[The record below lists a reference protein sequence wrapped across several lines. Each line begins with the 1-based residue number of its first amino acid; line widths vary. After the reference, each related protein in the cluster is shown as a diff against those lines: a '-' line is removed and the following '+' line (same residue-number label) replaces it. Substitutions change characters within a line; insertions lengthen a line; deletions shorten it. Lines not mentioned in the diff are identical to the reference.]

1 MQLRLQ
7 EHSRLLILQ
16 ILSLDDFFPSV
27 AIWRTENISAARIIP
42 APYGLA
48 YQKYVT
54 QTTQKI
60 PLEEYL
66 SFIVN

>member
-1 MQLRLQ
+1 MTS
-7 EHSRLLILQ
+7 SRL
-16 ILSLDDFFPSV
+16 
-27 AIWRTENISAARIIP
+27 AIWRTGNISAARIIP

-66 SFIVN
+66 PFLRITYPS